1 MAVRALEQL
10 FGAVLMLA
18 VLLDVFLTVL
28 YARVGTGILS
38 PKLAQ
43 VTWRLLRLLPAG
55 RYQPMVLSFCG
66 PAILVLLVLT
76 WSVLLAFGAGLIIHP
91 ELGTGVRA
99 SSGETPT
106 DLVTAVYVG
115 GSSLSIVGASD
126 FAPRTTAMK
135 VVFLFN
141 SVVGTSVIS
150 LTLTYLMQ
158 IYAALR
164 ERNAIGLRMHAMSA
178 ETGDAAEVLARLF
191 PDGELSGGYDNL
203 SELAGDMVEAKESHH
218 FYQVLFYFRFREPY
232 YSVSRTTLLALDT
245 VSLIRSTLA
254 DDKAGWVKKSAAV
267 QQLWSVSL
275 MLVSTLDNTFLDQAP
290 EAGTD
295 PTDDKAEPWRARYFA
310 AMQRLRQA
318 GLPLVADEE
327 TGAELY
333 VKLRRL
339 WDPLIAA
346 LAPAMAYSMDEID
359 PARSRS
365 QEAVSQPS
373 FQGSPRSA
381 IGSVPR

>member
-1 MAVRALEQL
+1 MRALEQV
-10 FGAVLMLA
+10 FGAVLMLV

-28 YARVGTGILS
+28 YARIGTGILS
-38 PKLAQ
+38 PGLARL
-43 VTWRLLRLLPAG
+43 TWRLFRLVPAG
-55 RYQPMVLSFCG
+55 PHQPMVLSFCG

-99 SSGETPT
+99 SSGETST
-106 DLVTAVYVG
+106 DFVTAVYVG

-126 FAPRTTAMK
+126 FAPHTVAMK
-135 VVFLFN
+135 VLFLFN

-164 ERNAIGLRMHAMSA
+164 ERNALGLKMHTMSA
-178 ETGDAAEVLARLF
+178 GTGDAAELLAGLF

-203 SELAGDMVEAKESHH
+203 SELAGEFAETKEAHH

-232 YSVSRTTLLALDT
+232 YSVSQTTLLALDT
-245 VSLIRSTLA
+245 VSLIKSALA

-290 EAGTD
+290 DAGGA
-295 PTDDKAEPWRARYFA
+295 PSDDEAEPWRARYLVA
-310 AMQRLRQA
+310 VQRLRQA
-318 GLPLVADEE
+318 GLPLVADEAA
-327 TGAELY
+327 GAELY
-333 VKLRRL
+333 VSLRRR

-346 LAPAMAYSMDEID
+346 LAPAMAYSLDEVD
-359 PARSRS
+359 PARSRP
-365 QEAVSQPS
+365 QEAERRPP
-373 FQGSPRSA
+373 FQERLRSA
-381 IGSVPR
+381 

>member
-1 MAVRALEQL
+1 MRALEQV
-10 FGAVLMLA
+10 FGALLMLA

-38 PKLAQ
+38 HKLARL
-43 VTWRLLRLLPAG
+43 TWRLFRLIPAG
-55 RYQPMVLSFCG
+55 SYQPMVLSFCG

-76 WSVLLAFGAGLIIHP
+76 WSVLLAIGAGLIIHP
-91 ELGTGVRA
+91 ELSTGVRA

-106 DLVTAVYVG
+106 DFVTAVYVG

-126 FAPRTTAMK
+126 FAPHTAAMK
-135 VVFLFN
+135 VMFLFG

-164 ERNAIGLRMHAMSA
+164 ERNALGLKMHAMSA
-178 ETGDAAEVLARLF
+178 ETGDAAELVAGLF

-203 SELAGDMVEAKESHH
+203 SELAGEMGDMKEGHH
-218 FYQVLFYFRFREPY
+218 FYPILFYFRFREPY

-245 VSLIRSTLA
+245 VSLIKSALA
-254 DDKAGWVKKSAAV
+254 DDKAGWLKKSAAV

-275 MLVSTLDNTFLDQAP
+275 MLVSTLDKTFLDQAP
-290 EAGTD
+290 EAGSD
-295 PTDDKAEPWRARYFA
+295 PIAEPWRVRYLA
-310 AMQRLRQA
+310 GTQRLRQA
-318 GLPLVADEE
+318 GLLVAADEE
-327 TGAELY
+327 AGAEHY
-333 VKLRRL
+333 VNLRHR
-339 WDPLIAA
+339 WDSLIAA

-359 PARSRS
+359 PARPRPYEADHQRS
-365 QEAVSQPS
+365 VRPTQRWSEA
-373 FQGSPRSA
+373 SPK
-381 IGSVPR
+381 

>member
-1 MAVRALEQL
+1 MRALEQVL
-10 FGAVLMLA
+10 GAALMMT

-38 PKLAQ
+38 PQLARL
-43 VTWRLLRLLPAG
+43 TWRLFRLLAAKL
-55 RYQPMVLSFCG
+55 RRPMVLSFCG

-106 DLVTAVYVG
+106 DLITAVYVG

-126 FAPRTTAMK
+126 FAPHSAAMK
-135 VVFLFN
+135 VLFLFN

-164 ERNAIGLRMHAMSA
+164 ERNALGLKIHAMSA
-178 ETGDAAEVLARLF
+178 DTGDAAELVAVLF
-191 PDGELSGGYDNL
+191 PEGQLSGGYDNL
-203 SELAGDMVEAKESHH
+203 SEIAGEMSEIKENHH
-218 FYQVLFYFRFREPY
+218 FYQVLFYFRFREPF

-245 VSLIRSTLA
+245 VSLIKSALA
-254 DDKAGWVKKSAAV
+254 DDQAGWLQKSAAV
-267 QQLWSVSL
+267 QQLWSVSR
-275 MLVSTLDNTFLDQAP
+275 MLVSTLDKTFLDRAP
-290 EAGTD
+290 DAASY
-295 PTDDKAEPWRARYFA
+295 PVDDNAEPWRARYFA
-310 AMQRLRQA
+310 AVQRLRQA
-318 GLPLVADEE
+318 GLPLVSNEE
-327 TGAELY
+327 AGAELY
-333 VKLRRL
+333 VKLRRD

-346 LAPAMAYSMDEID
+346 LAPAMAYSMDDVD
-359 PARSRS
+359 PAGSRSREAERRPQF
-365 QEAVSQPS
+365 QERL
-373 FQGSPRSA
+373 RSA
-381 IGSVPR
+381 

>member
-1 MAVRALEQL
+1 MRALEQV
-10 FGAVLMLA
+10 FGTFLMLV

-28 YARVGTGILS
+28 YARVETGILS
-38 PKLAQ
+38 HKLARL
-43 VTWRLLRLLPAG
+43 TWWLFRLLPAG
-55 RYQPMVLSFCG
+55 RYRPNVLSFCG
-66 PAILVLLVLT
+66 PVILVLLVLT
-76 WSVLLAFGAGLIIHP
+76 WSVLLALGAGLIIHP
-91 ELGTGVRA
+91 ELGTGIRA

-126 FAPRTTAMK
+126 FAPHTTAMK
-135 VVFLFN
+135 VLFLFN

-164 ERNAIGLRMHAMSA
+164 ERNALGLKLHAMSA
-178 ETGDAAEVLARLF
+178 ETGDAAELVAGLF
-191 PDGELSGGYDNL
+191 PDGELSGGYNNL
-203 SELAGDMVEAKESHH
+203 SELAGEMAGTKEGHH
-218 FYQVLFYFRFREPY
+218 FYPVLFYFRFRQPY

-245 VSLIRSTLA
+245 VTLIKSALA

-267 QQLWSVSL
+267 QQLWSVSR
-275 MLVSTLDNTFLDQAP
+275 MLVSTLDETFLDQQPQAGSDTIGGNE
-290 EAGTD
+290 EA
-295 PTDDKAEPWRARYFA
+295 WRIRYFGA
-310 AMQRLRQA
+310 LRRLRQA

-327 TGAELY
+327 SGAELY
-333 VKLRRL
+333 VKLRRD

-359 PARSRS
+359 PARSRPHEAERRPPF
-365 QEAVSQPS
+365 QERL
-373 FQGSPRSA
+373 RSA
-381 IGSVPR
+381 

>member
-1 MAVRALEQL
+1 MAMRAAEQV
-10 FGAVLMLA
+10 FGAFLMLA

-38 PKLAQ
+38 HKLARL
-43 VTWRLLRLLPAG
+43 TWQLFRLLPAG
-55 RYQPMVLSFCG
+55 RYRPTVLSFCG

-76 WSVLLAFGAGLIIHP
+76 WSVLLAVGAGLIIHP
-91 ELGTGVRA
+91 ELSTGVRA

-106 DLVTAVYVG
+106 DFVTAVYVG

-126 FAPRTTAMK
+126 FAPHTAAMK
-135 VVFLFN
+135 VMFLFN

-164 ERNAIGLRMHAMSA
+164 ERNALGLKMHAMSA
-178 ETGDAAEVLARLF
+178 ETGDAAELLAGLF
-191 PDGELSGGYDNL
+191 PDGELSGGYNNL
-203 SELAGDMVEAKESHH
+203 SELAGEMAEAKEGHH
-218 FYQVLFYFRFREPY
+218 FYPVLFYFRFREPY

-245 VSLIRSTLA
+245 VSLIKSALA

-267 QQLWSVSL
+267 QQLWSGSL
-275 MLVSTLDNTFLDQAP
+275 MLVSTLDETFLDQPP
-290 EAGTD
+290 EARGHANM
-295 PTDDKAEPWRARYFA
+295 AEPWRARYFA
-310 AMQRLRQA
+310 ALQRLRQA
-318 GLPLVADEE
+318 GLPLVADEA

-333 VKLRRL
+333 VTLRGR

-359 PARSRS
+359 PARSRPHEAQRRPPF
-365 QEAVSQPS
+365 QERL
-373 FQGSPRSA
+373 RSA
-381 IGSVPR
+381 

>member
-1 MAVRALEQL
+1 MRALEQVL
-10 FGAVLMLA
+10 GACLMLA

-38 PKLAQ
+38 HKLARL
-43 VTWRLLRLLPAG
+43 TWRLFRLLPAA
-55 RYQPMVLSFCG
+55 RYRPTGLSFCG

-76 WSVLLAFGAGLIIHP
+76 WSVLLAFAAGLIIHP
-91 ELGTGVRA
+91 ELSTGVRA

-126 FAPRTTAMK
+126 FAPHTTAMK
-135 VVFLFN
+135 VLFLFN

-164 ERNAIGLRMHAMSA
+164 ERNALGLKMHAMSA
-178 ETGDAAEVLARLF
+178 ETGDAAELVAGLF
-191 PDGELSGGYDNL
+191 PDGELSGGYNNL
-203 SELAGDMVEAKESHH
+203 SEMAGEMAETKEGHH
-218 FYQVLFYFRFREPY
+218 FYPVLFYFRFREPY

-245 VSLIRSTLA
+245 VSLIKSALA

-275 MLVSTLDNTFLDQAP
+275 MLVSTLDETFLDKAP
-290 EAGTD
+290 EAETD
-295 PTDDKAEPWRARYFA
+295 LSDKAEPWRARYFA
-310 AMQRLRQA
+310 ALQRLRQA
-318 GLPLVADEE
+318 GLPLRADEE

-333 VKLRRL
+333 VKLRRR

-359 PARSRS
+359 PARSRP
-365 QEAVSQPS
+365 QEAERRPA
-373 FQGSPRSA
+373 FQERLRSA
-381 IGSVPR
+381 

>member
-1 MAVRALEQL
+1 M

-38 PKLAQ
+38 PKLARL
-43 VTWRLLRLLPAG
+43 TWRLFRLLPAG
-55 RYQPMVLSFCG
+55 PYRPIVLSFCG

-91 ELGTGVRA
+91 ELSTGVRA

-126 FAPRTTAMK
+126 FAPHTAAMK
-135 VVFLFN
+135 VMFLFN

-164 ERNAIGLRMHAMSA
+164 ERNALGLKMHAMSA
-178 ETGDAAEVLARLF
+178 ETGDAAELVAGLF

-203 SELAGDMVEAKESHH
+203 SELAGEVAETKEGHH

-245 VSLIRSTLA
+245 VSLIKSALA

-275 MLVSTLDNTFLDQAP
+275 MLVSTLDDTFLDRAP
-290 EAGTD
+290 EAGSD
-295 PTDDKAEPWRARYFA
+295 PIDHEAEPWRARYLA
-310 AMQRLRQA
+310 AVQRLRQA

-333 VKLRRL
+333 VKLRGR

-359 PARSRS
+359 PARSRP
-365 QEAVSQPS
+365 QEAERRPP
-373 FQGSPRSA
+373 FQERLRSA
-381 IGSVPR
+381 

>member
-1 MAVRALEQL
+1 MRALEQV

-38 PKLAQ
+38 PKLARL
-43 VTWRLLRLLPAG
+43 TWRLFRLLPAG
-55 RYQPMVLSFCG
+55 PYRPIVLSFCG

-91 ELGTGVRA
+91 ELSTGVRA

-126 FAPRTTAMK
+126 FAPHTAAMK
-135 VVFLFN
+135 VMFLFN

-164 ERNAIGLRMHAMSA
+164 ERNALGLKMHAMSA
-178 ETGDAAEVLARLF
+178 ETGDAAELVAGLF

-203 SELAGDMVEAKESHH
+203 SELAGEVAETKEGHH

-245 VSLIRSTLA
+245 VSLIKSALA

-275 MLVSTLDNTFLDQAP
+275 MLVSTLDDTFLDRAP
-290 EAGTD
+290 EAGSD
-295 PTDDKAEPWRARYFA
+295 PIDHEAEPWRARYLA
-310 AMQRLRQA
+310 AVQRLRQA

-333 VKLRRL
+333 VKLRGR

-359 PARSRS
+359 PARSRP
-365 QEAVSQPS
+365 QEAERRPP
-373 FQGSPRSA
+373 FQERLRSA
-381 IGSVPR
+381 

>member
-1 MAVRALEQL
+1 MAMRALEQV
-10 FGAVLMLA
+10 FGTALMLA

-28 YARVGTGILS
+28 YARLGTGILS
-38 PKLAQ
+38 PEIARL
-43 VTWRLLRLLPAG
+43 TWWLFRLLPAG
-55 RYQPMVLSFCG
+55 RYRPMVLSFCG

-99 SSGETPT
+99 SSGETPS

-126 FAPRTTAMK
+126 FAPHTAAMK
-135 VVFLFN
+135 VLFLFN
-141 SVVGTSVIS
+141 SVVGTTVIS

-164 ERNAIGLRMHAMSA
+164 ERNALGLKMHAMSA
-178 ETGDAAEVLARLF
+178 ETGDAAELVAGLF

-203 SELAGDMVEAKESHH
+203 SELAGKMSGTKESHH

-232 YSVSRTTLLALDT
+232 YSVSRTTLLALDA
-245 VSLIRSTLA
+245 VSLIKSALA
-254 DDKAGWVKKSAAV
+254 DDKAGLVKKSVAV

-275 MLVSTLDNTFLDQAP
+275 MLVSTLDKTFLNQAP
-290 EAGTD
+290 AAGND
-295 PTDDKAEPWRARYFA
+295 PIDDKADPWRARYVA
-310 AMQRLRQA
+310 ALQRLRQA
-318 GLPLVADEE
+318 DLPLMADEE
-327 TGAELY
+327 TGAEVY
-333 VKLRRL
+333 VKLRRQ

-346 LAPAMAYSMDEID
+346 LAPAMAYSLDEID
-359 PARSRS
+359 PATSRP
-365 QEAVSQPS
+365 QEAERRPP
-373 FQGSPRSA
+373 FQERLHSA
-381 IGSVPR
+381 

>member
-1 MAVRALEQL
+1 MCALEQL
-10 FGAVLMLA
+10 FGAVLMLV

-38 PKLAQ
+38 PKLAR
-43 VTWRLLRLLPAG
+43 VTWRLFRLLPAG
-55 RYQPMVLSFCG
+55 RYRPMVLSLCG
-66 PAILVLLVLT
+66 PAVLVLLVLT

-106 DLVTAVYVG
+106 DLVTAVYIG

-126 FAPRTTAMK
+126 FGPRTAAMK

-141 SVVGTSVIS
+141 SVVGTSVVS

-203 SELAGDMVEAKESHH
+203 SELAGEMVEAKESHH
-218 FYQVLFYFRFREPY
+218 LYQVLFYFRFREPY

-245 VSLIRSTLA
+245 VSLIKSALA

-275 MLVSTLDNTFLDQAP
+275 MLVSTLDNTFLDQTP
-290 EAGTD
+290 EEGTD
-295 PTDDKAEPWRARYFA
+295 PIDDKAEPWRARYFA
-310 AMQRLRQA
+310 ATQRLHQA

-333 VKLRRL
+333 VKLRRR

-365 QEAVSQPS
+365 QEAAS
-373 FQGSPRSA
+373 
-381 IGSVPR
+381 

>member
-1 MAVRALEQL
+1 M
-10 FGAVLMLA
+10 
-18 VLLDVFLTVL
+18 
-28 YARVGTGILS
+28 
-38 PKLAQ
+38 
-43 VTWRLLRLLPAG
+43 
-55 RYQPMVLSFCG
+55 
-66 PAILVLLVLT
+66 
-76 WSVLLAFGAGLIIHP
+76 IIHP

-106 DLVTAVYVG
+106 DLVTSVFVG

-126 FAPRTTAMK
+126 FAPHTAAMK
-135 VVFLFN
+135 VMFLFN

-164 ERNAIGLRMHAMSA
+164 ERNALGLKMHAMSA
-178 ETGDAAEVLARLF
+178 ETGDAAELLAGLF
-191 PDGELSGGYDNL
+191 PDGELSGGYDDL
-203 SELAGDMVEAKESHH
+203 SELAGELSETKEAHH

-245 VSLIRSTLA
+245 VSLIKSALA

-275 MLVSTLDNTFLDQAP
+275 MLVSTLDKTFLDQAP
-290 EAGTD
+290 EAGSD
-295 PTDDKAEPWRARYFA
+295 PIQAEPWRARYFA
-310 AMQRLRQA
+310 AVRRLRQA

-327 TGAELY
+327 AGAELY
-333 VKLRRL
+333 VQLRRR

-359 PARSRS
+359 PAGSRP
-365 QEAVSQPS
+365 QEAKRRPP
-373 FQGSPRSA
+373 FEERLRSA
-381 IGSVPR
+381 